1 MPQVRLGHFLWGN
14 CKNEIILH
22 LMQQNQKA
30 IYRKNGRNFSR
41 WALTL
46 NSQTTSIRNVG
57 QSVNGVRAI
66 KAVTVDN
73 NGFISGYGLMSELQN
88 GRVTSRFGINAD
100 QIYFGATTSAKKPFV
115 FTTRTTTI
123 NGVHYPAGAWLNS
136 ASIANASIKLAH
148 IDKASIGSLSA
159 LSANIGHFKSA
170 ETGARLEIKDSLL
183 MVYDENN
190 VLRVRLG
197 LW

>member
-1 MPQVRLGHFLWGN
+1 M
-14 CKNEIILH
+14 E
-22 LMQQNQKA
+22 
-30 IYRKNGRNFSR
+30 
-41 WALTL
+41 
-46 NSQTTSIRNVG
+46 

-88 GRVTSRFGINAD
+88 GRVTSRFGVNAD
-100 QIYFGATTSAKKPFV
+100 QIYFGATTTAKKPFV

-123 NGVHYPAGAWLNS
+123 DGVSYPAGAWLNS

-148 IDKASIGSLSA
+148 IDKASIGNLSA

-170 ETGARLEIKDSLL
+170 QTGARLEIKDSVLL
-183 MVYDENN
+183 VYDTNN
-190 VLRVRLG
+190 TLRVRLG